1 MGSSYLWSSLFLE
14 VNANEG
20 AAVLLP
26 RTINASI
33 AIKEV
38 IGLMNADLVVEDL
51 AVEVNPM
58 TEEDILD
65 HARPDHDI
73 TDPEVGV
80 IQDQGEEVLGIRVE
94 IVTYEKGDAS
104 FVKRKDISSES
115 AQK

>member
-1 MGSSYLWSSLFLE
+1 
-14 VNANEG
+14 
-20 AAVLLP
+20 
-26 RTINASI
+26 
-33 AIKEV
+33 
-38 IGLMNADLVVEDL
+38 MNADLVVEDL

-104 FVKRKDISSES
+104 FVKRKDI
-115 AQK
+115 